1 MRRLDTQND
10 LTRFTMDKEI
20 LKRIEEWA
28 NSCPSYL
35 STRTDYARGYRNGI
49 ERAKGIVLEIMREVE
64 ETY

>member
-1 MRRLDTQND
+1 
-10 LTRFTMDKEI
+10 MDKEI
-20 LKRIEEWA
+20 LRRIEEWA

-35 STRTDYARGYRNGI
+35 SKRTDYARGYRDGI

>member
-1 MRRLDTQND
+1 MKRLNTRNN

-20 LKRIEEWA
+20 LRKIDEWA
-28 NSCPSYL
+28 NSYPLYL
-35 STRTDYARGYRNGI
+35 STSTDYARGYRNGI